1 VQQKDSVKIFCA
13 HDAMVAVEKIVP
25 NPRNPNQHPEAQI
38 NLLARIIEAQGWRAP
53 ITVSNR
59 SGFIVRGHGRLAAAQ
74 RLGLAEC
81 PVDFQDYA
89 SEAEEWADLIADN
102 RLAELAV
109 MDEGALAGLLD
120 ELSRAEDFDATLAG
134 FTNEQIEALL
144 APTDADTP
152 ADRQAAGQS
161 LSERFLIPPFSI
173 LDARAAAWQERK
185 GAWKRLGIKSEIGRG
200 NDGDKAARGGLT
212 FNLSSQ
218 PISTYRAKNE
228 LERDLGEKMT
238 WDEFA
243 RLCPYEIMQC
253 GTSIFDPVL
262 CELAYRWFC
271 PPGGRVLDPFAGGSV
286 RGIVAAALGRSY
298 FGVDLSAR
306 QIEANRQNW
315 AEVVPALPGCPPEP
329 SWVSGNSVNIQN
341 LAGRGYDFLFSCP
354 PYVDLEKYSDNPD
367 DLSNKPY
374 PEFLSLYRQ
383 IIHSAAAIL
392 TPDRFACFV
401 VGEVRAK
408 GGEYYNFV
416 GDTVKAFL
424 DAGLAYYNEAIL
436 ISAAGSLVVRVGKQ
450 FSNSR
455 KLGKTHQ
462 NVLVFCK
469 GDLKKA
475 VAALGD
481 IDTAEIFGDVG

>member
-1 VQQKDSVKIFCA
+1 MERKDSVKIFCA
-13 HDAMVAVEKIVP
+13 HDAMVGVEKIIP

-38 NLLARIIEAQGWRAP
+38 SLLARIIEAQGWRAP

-59 SGFIVRGHGRLAAAQ
+59 SGFIVRGHGRLAAAL
-74 RLGLAEC
+74 RLGLTEC

-120 ELSRAEDFDATLAG
+120 ELSQAEGFDPTLSG
-134 FTNEQIEALL
+134 FSADLIEELL
-144 APTDADTP
+144 GKAEASDTP
-152 ADRQAAGQS
+152 ADRQEAGQS
-161 LSERFLIPPFSI
+161 LAERFLALPFSV
-173 LDARAAAWQERK
+173 LDARMGPWQERK
-185 GAWKRLGIKSEIGRG
+185 AVWKRLGIKSEIGRG
-200 NDGDKAARGGLT
+200 NDGDRKTRGLT
-212 FNLSSQ
+212 FSISSQ
-218 PISTYRAKNE
+218 PISAYRAKNE

-238 WDEFA
+238 WEEFA
-243 RLCPYEIMQC
+243 RLCPDEIKQL

-271 PPGGRVLDPFAGGSV
+271 PPAGRVLDPFAGGSV
-286 RGIVAAALGRSY
+286 RGIVAAALGREY

-306 QIEANRQNW
+306 QIEANRLNW
-315 AEVVPALPGCPPEP
+315 SEVLSALPGCPPEP
-329 SWVSGNSVNIQN
+329 SWVAGNSVNIQN

-374 PEFLSLYRQ
+374 PEFISLYRQ
-383 IIHSAAAIL
+383 IIQNAAAL
-392 TPDRFACFV
+392 LAPDRFACFV

-408 GGEYYNFV
+408 GGEYCNFV
-416 GDTVKAFL
+416 SDTVKAFL

-462 NVLVFCK
+462 NVLIFCK
-469 GDLKKA
+469 GDMKKA
-475 VAALGD
+475 VAALGE
-481 IDTAEIFGDVG
+481 IDTAEIFGDDS